1 MWDSAEAVLVAWCR
15 PRWDY
20 LQTSVD
26 AESFCVV
33 YRREGAD
40 WPPTAPG
47 PGHGHQVMA
56 AWPVTWPQVTA
67 VAHRRGRSPCPPWA
81 PAPSRLRGGVEL
93 PVCRL
98 KATAS
103 CFITQVYFRNQ
114 KVSQI
119 PLP

>member
-1 MWDSAEAVLVAWCR
+1 MCDAAEAVLVAWCR

-33 YRREGAD
+33 YGREGAD
-40 WPPTAPG
+40 RPPTAPG
-47 PGHGHQVMA
+47 PGHGRQVMA

-67 VAHRRGRSPCPPWA
+67 IAHRRGRSPCPPWA
-81 PAPSRLRGGVEL
+81 PAPSRLRGGVEI

-103 CFITQVYFRNQ
+103 CFITQV
-114 KVSQI
+114 
-119 PLP
+119 L